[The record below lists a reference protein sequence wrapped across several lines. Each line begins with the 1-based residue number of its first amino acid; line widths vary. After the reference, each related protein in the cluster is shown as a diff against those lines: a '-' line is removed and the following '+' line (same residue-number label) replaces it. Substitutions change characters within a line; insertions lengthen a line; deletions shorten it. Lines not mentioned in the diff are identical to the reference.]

1 MYVTCVPVRNHWS
14 FAFVEVVDSPN
25 RLGMFLNVELKDE
38 LKALDDLLK
47 EAVAASC

>member
-1 MYVTCVPVRNHWS
+1 MCVPVRNYRS
-14 FAFVEVVDSPN
+14 FAFVDVVDSSN

-38 LKALDDLLK
+38 FKTRDDLLK